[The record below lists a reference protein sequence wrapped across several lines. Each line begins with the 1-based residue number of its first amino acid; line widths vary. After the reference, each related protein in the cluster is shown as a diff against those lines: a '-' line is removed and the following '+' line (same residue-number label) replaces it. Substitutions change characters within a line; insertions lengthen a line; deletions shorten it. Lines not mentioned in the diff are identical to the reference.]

1 MQSGKQIDPIRERE
15 SAQKMATFVKSPCDE
30 GVIRSAPAALPCA
43 PRVGVWVLVATILG
57 SSMAF
62 IDGSVVN
69 VALPVIQR
77 DLNATASD
85 VQWIVETYSLFLAA
99 LILVGGS
106 LGDHFGRRRVFAIG
120 IAVFTLSSIWC
131 GLSPTVLSLILARA
145 VQGIGAA
152 LLVPGSLAIISA
164 SFSDEQRG
172 RAIGTWSGF
181 SALTTVVGPVLGGV
195 LVQYASWRWVFFL
208 NVPLAAVV
216 LGVLFWR
223 VPESRDTEASGRL
236 DWWGTLLVTLGLG
249 ALVYGLIE
257 AGSLGF
263 GNTLVL
269 SALAIGVVALLAFLL
284 VEARSP
290 APMVPL
296 TLFRSH
302 TFSGANLLTLLL
314 YGALSGVTFFL
325 PFDLIQ
331 VQGYAPTFAGAAFVP
346 FILLM
351 FLLSRWAGGLVHRY
365 GAKLPLVIGPV
376 ITAVGFALF
385 ALPGITSGPGSYW
398 ITFFPAVLV
407 MGLGMTITV
416 APLTTTVMGAVEQR
430 HAGIASGINNA
441 VSRTA
446 GLLAIAVFGIVALA
460 VFTSSLESHLATLH
474 LSPGVSHLI
483 DAQRTR
489 LAGITIPP
497 NVSGEAQAALK
508 RAIDESFVSAFRLVS
523 LLGAALALLSA
534 LSAWLLIEGKQL
546 ERAGGSALQAPPAG
560 ADKQAPQIS
569 AN

>member
-1 MQSGKQIDPIRERE
+1 MS
-15 SAQKMATFVKSPCDE
+15 TFVKSPCDE
-30 GVIRSAPAALPCA
+30 GVIRSAPSARPCA
-43 PRVGVWVLVATILG
+43 PDVGLWVLVATILA

-77 DLNATASD
+77 DLGALTSD
-85 VQWIVETYSLFLAA
+85 VQWIVETYALFLAA

-106 LGDHFGRRRVFAIG
+106 LGDHFGRRRIFAIG
-120 IAVFTLSSIWC
+120 IVVFTLASIWG

-223 VPESRDTEASGRL
+223 VPESRDPDAKGRL
-236 DWWGTLLVTLGLG
+236 DWWGTLLVTVGLG

-257 AGSLGF
+257 AGSLGL
-263 GNTLVL
+263 GTPLVPG
-269 SALAIGVVALLAFLL
+269 ALALAVVALLAFLF

-296 TLFRSH
+296 ALFRVP

-325 PFDLIQ
+325 PFNLIQ
-331 VQGYAPTFAGAAFVP
+331 VQGYAPTFAGMAFVP

-365 GAKLPLVIGPV
+365 GARLPLVVGPM

-385 ALPGITSGPGSYW
+385 ALPGITSGAGSYW

-416 APLTTTVMGAVEQR
+416 APLTTTVMGAVEQS

-446 GLLAIAVFGIVALA
+446 GLLAIAILGMVAFA
-460 VFTSSLESHLATLH
+460 VFTSSLDTRLATLH
-474 LSPGVSHLI
+474 MSPGVSQLI
-483 DAQRTR
+483 EAQRAR
-489 LAGITIPP
+489 LAGISIPP
-497 NVSGEAQAALK
+497 TVSSEVQTALK

-523 LLGAALALLSA
+523 LLGAALALLSSLA
-534 LSAWLLIEGKQL
+534 AWVLVAGKN
-546 ERAGGSALQAPPAG
+546 QAAEESEPQAVRVG
-560 ADKQAPQIS
+560 ADEQAQ
-569 AN
+569 

>member
-1 MQSGKQIDPIRERE
+1 
-15 SAQKMATFVKSPCDE
+15 MATFVKSPCDE
-30 GVIRSAPAALPCA
+30 GVIRSAPEALPCA
-43 PRVGVWVLVATILG
+43 PHVGVWVLVATILG

-77 DLNATASD
+77 DLGATTSD

-106 LGDHFGRRRVFAIG
+106 LGDHFGRRRIYAIG
-120 IAVFTLSSIWC
+120 IAVFTLASIWG

-152 LLVPGSLAIISA
+152 LLVPGSLAMISA

-223 VPESRDTEASGRL
+223 VPESRDPDASGGL

-263 GNTLVL
+263 GTPLVPG
-269 SALAIGVVALLAFLL
+269 ALAIGVVALLAFLL
-284 VEARSP
+284 VEARRS

-331 VQGYAPTFAGAAFVP
+331 VQGYTPTLAGAAFVP

-365 GAKLPLVIGPV
+365 GAKLPLVVGPL

-416 APLTTTVMGAVEQR
+416 APLTTAVMGAVEQR

-446 GLLAIAVFGIVALA
+446 GLLAIAVFGIVALT

-474 LSPGVSHLI
+474 LSPGVQQLI
-483 DAQRTR
+483 EVQRTR
-489 LAGITIPP
+489 LAGITIPTS
-497 NVSGEAQAALK
+497 VSGEAQAALK

-523 LLGAALALLSA
+523 LLGAALAVLSA
-534 LSAWLLIEGKQL
+534 LSAWLLIEGKQP
-546 ERAGGSALQAPPAG
+546 ERAGGPASASPASIAG
-560 ADKQAPQIS
+560 ANEQAPQIS
-569 AN
+569 ANS

>member
-1 MQSGKQIDPIRERE
+1 
-15 SAQKMATFVKSPCDE
+15 
-30 GVIRSAPAALPCA
+30 
-43 PRVGVWVLVATILG
+43 VLVATILG

-77 DLNATASD
+77 DLNATTSD
-85 VQWIVETYSLFLAA
+85 VQWIVETYALFLAA

-106 LGDHFGRRRVFAIG
+106 LGDHFGRRRIFALG
-120 IAVFTLSSIWC
+120 IAVFTLASIWG

-152 LLVPGSLAIISA
+152 LLVPGSLALISA

-216 LGVLFWR
+216 LAVLFWR
-223 VPESRDTEASGRL
+223 VPESRDPDASGGL

-269 SALAIGVVALLAFLL
+269 GTLVIGVVALLAFLL
-284 VEARSP
+284 VEARRS

-365 GAKLPLVIGPV
+365 GAKLPLVIGPM

-398 ITFFPAVLV
+398 ITFFPAVVV

-416 APLTTTVMGAVEQR
+416 APLTTAVMGAVEQR

-474 LSPGVSHLI
+474 LSPGVQQLI
-483 DAQRTR
+483 DAQRTK
-489 LAGITIPP
+489 LAGITIPTS
-497 NVSGEAQAALK
+497 VSGETQAALK
-508 RAIDESFVSAFRLVS
+508 QAIDESFVSAFRLVS

-546 ERAGGSALQAPPAG
+546 ERAGGSASKPQASIAG
-560 ADKQAPQIS
+560 ADEQEPQIS